1 MKLMT
6 INTHSLIEPN
16 YEQKLEQFAQ
26 VLLRERPDVL
36 AMQEVN
42 QLAEGRALEDGSL
55 EGFVRCP
62 GFDKPVREGNHAARL
77 AELLR
82 EKGLSYHWTWISA
95 KLGYD
100 RYDEGLALFSLRP
113 IRETDQFL
121 ISQSEDYQ
129 YWKTRKVLGI
139 QASGL
144 EDLWFYTVHM
154 GWWDDEEEPFL
165 TQWETFNARLAE
177 KGRMEKTVW
186 LMGDFNSPDTSHG
199 RGYTAVCQSGWLDSY
214 QLALEKDS
222 GVTVDEVID
231 GWRERTDEL
240 DNSKETAKGMRLD
253 YLFCSRFVPV
263 ASSQVICSGDPD
275 PVVSDHYGV
284 MIEIGERGSIS

>member
-1 MKLMT
+1 M
-6 INTHSLIEPN
+6 
-16 YEQKLEQFAQ
+16 
-26 VLLRERPDVL
+26 
-36 AMQEVN
+36 
-42 QLAEGRALEDGSL
+42 
-55 EGFVRCP
+55 
-62 GFDKPVREGNHAARL
+62 REGNHAARL

-82 EKGLSYHWTWISA
+82 EKGDILSLDLDTRRSWDTTGTTRGWPCSA
-95 KLGYD
+95 SVRSGK
-100 RYDEGLALFSLRP
+100 RTSS
-113 IRETDQFL
+113 L

-165 TQWETFNARLAE
+165 TQWETLNARLAE

-222 GVTVDEVID
+222 GVTVRRGD
-231 GWRERTDEL
+231 R
-240 DNSKETAKGMRLD
+240 RLAGAD
-253 YLFCSRFVPV
+253 RRAGQF
-263 ASSQVICSGDPD
+263 
-275 PVVSDHYGV
+275 
-284 MIEIGERGSIS
+284 